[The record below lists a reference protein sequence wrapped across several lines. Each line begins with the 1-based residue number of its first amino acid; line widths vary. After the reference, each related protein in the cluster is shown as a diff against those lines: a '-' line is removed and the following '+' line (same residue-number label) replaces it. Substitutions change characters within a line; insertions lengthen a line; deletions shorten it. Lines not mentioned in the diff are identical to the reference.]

1 MSSKIPWEKG
11 IHDACPSFLHGRR
24 TWALYNSIT
33 MEPNYNTK
41 NDRVRLKCIVLG
53 AAGAGKTSI
62 LRRYFSGTFQERRV
76 PTLGSDFYTGRV
88 RNPLCQGLEEKKD
101 ESWVEKI
108 SSREFVSLQM
118 WDTAGRERKAKFT
131 AALSDSFFRHAD
143 AAMLVYDATSST
155 SFTQLLRWY
164 TDLMERMRK
173 LDGEMRH
180 RPFPVL
186 IVANKMDIIEK
197 TTYQP
202 NKQMTIVPQRSVL
215 GVKEGFTGKDSRYEY
230 RASVPLKPKGKGER
244 EEISTYMATGDTP
257 WTTDGSYL
265 DSVLNTEDRSHPD
278 MEMVRLWCIRNGLKI
293 VEVSA
298 LNGSGIDAAI
308 VALVELALVS
318 YNERTMESQQHDK
331 PQFLLKGP
339 SHFPSFRRNDELDLL
354 KRYSPE
360 ETRWCFGRLRP
371 FHCCKR

>member
-1 MSSKIPWEKG
+1 MDPEKT
-11 IHDACPSFLHGRR
+11 R
-24 TWALYNSIT
+24 
-33 MEPNYNTK
+33 

-62 LRRYFSGTFQERRV
+62 LRRYFSGTFQEKRV

-88 RNPLCQGLEEKKD
+88 RNPLFQVLKEMND
-101 ESWVEKI
+101 ESWIESI
-108 SSREFVSLQM
+108 SSQGFVSVQM

-131 AALSDSFFRHAD
+131 AALSDAFFRHAD

-155 SFTQLLRWY
+155 SFTQLLRWH
-164 TDLMERMRK
+164 TELMERMRNIN
-173 LDGEMRH
+173 GESHERL
-180 RPFPVL
+180 FPVL

-202 NKQMTIVPQRSVL
+202 ERRTIVPQRQVL

-230 RASVPLKPKGKGER
+230 RACDPPTQKGNVRR
-244 EEISTYMATGDTP
+244 EEVSTYMATGDTP

-278 MEMVRLWCIRNGLKI
+278 MEMVRLWCIRNGLQI

-298 LNGSGIDAAI
+298 LNGSGINAAME
-308 VALVELALVS
+308 ALIGLTLTS
-318 YNERTMESQQHDK
+318 YNERVKEKRKRT
-331 PQFLLKGP
+331 FVLKAAP
-339 SHFPSFRRNDELDLL
+339 SFPSFRRNEELSLT
-354 KRYSPE
+354 KRYAPSERRCCFSLCSPIQ
-360 ETRWCFGRLRP
+360 
-371 FHCCKR
+371 CCK

>member
-1 MSSKIPWEKG
+1 MDPEKT
-11 IHDACPSFLHGRR
+11 R
-24 TWALYNSIT
+24 
-33 MEPNYNTK
+33 

-62 LRRYFSGTFQERRV
+62 LRRFFAGTFQEKRV

-88 RNPLCQGLEEKKD
+88 RNPLFQMLKEMKD
-101 ESWVEKI
+101 EKWIESI
-108 SSREFVSLQM
+108 SSQGFVSVQM

-155 SFTQLLRWY
+155 SFTHLLRWH
-164 TDLMERMRK
+164 TELMERMRN
-173 LDGEMRH
+173 LNSESYERL
-180 RPFPVL
+180 FPVL

-202 NKQMTIVPQRSVL
+202 ERRTIVPQRQVL

-230 RASVPLKPKGKGER
+230 RACDPLTQKGNVRR
-244 EEISTYMATGDTP
+244 EEVSTYMATGDTP

-278 MEMVRLWCIRNGLKI
+278 MEMVRLWCIRNGLQI

-298 LNGSGIDAAI
+298 LNGSGINAAME
-308 VALVELALVS
+308 ALIALTLTS
-318 YNERTMESQQHDK
+318 YNERAQENKKRTFVLRTPLS
-331 PQFLLKGP
+331 F
-339 SHFPSFRRNDELDLL
+339 SSFRRNEELNLT
-354 KRYSPE
+354 KRYAPSERKCCFRLCSPIQ
-360 ETRWCFGRLRP
+360 
-371 FHCCKR
+371 CCK